1 MTNKKMGIAMLLFT
15 FCFLLVLGGI
25 TFFVDPFFHYHAPW
39 DFQNYSLYNQRYQND
54 GITRHF
60 DYDAIITGSSM
71 TENFKTSEMDE
82 LFSVNSIKIPFS
94 GATYKELNDVLT
106 KSIQRNPNI
115 KTIVRGLDLEF
126 IMNEKDSM
134 AHKDYPQYLYDDN
147 LLNDTSYL
155 FNKDILLGD
164 TYPAF
169 VRMVKQLPT
178 VSFDEYS
185 NWNDKYP
192 YGIERIKK
200 IYNRAKKSETEI
212 PFSAE
217 DEKNVRENIAQNVTA
232 LADANPEIDFYY
244 FLTPY
249 SVVYW
254 DRWNQRGELQRNLQ
268 AQQLAVELI
277 LEHKNIHLFS
287 FLDDFETVSNIN
299 NYRDTMHYSED
310 INSKMLQCMS
320 NGEHQLTKE
329 NCKSYFERVSKF
341 YSTYAYDAIFQ

>member
-1 MTNKKMGIAMLLFT
+1 MNNKKMGIAMLSFT
-15 FCFLLVLGGI
+15 LAFLLLLGGL
-25 TFFVDPFFHYHAPW
+25 TAFVDPFFHYHAPW
-39 DFQNYSLYNQRYQND
+39 DYQEYSLYNQRYQND

-60 DYDAIITGSSM
+60 DYNAIITGSSM
-71 TENFKTSEMDE
+71 TENFKTSEMDA
-82 LFSVNSIKIPFS
+82 LFEVKSIKIPFS
-94 GATYKELNDVLT
+94 GATYKELNDVL
-106 KSIQRNPNI
+106 KKAIQRNPEI
-115 KTIVRGLDLEF
+115 TTIVRGLDLEF

-134 AHKDYPQYLYDDN
+134 AHKDYPLYLYDEN

-164 TYPAF
+164 TYPAL
-169 VRMVKQLPT
+169 VQMLTKTPT
-178 VSFDEYS
+178 VTFDEYS

-192 YGIERIKK
+192 YGIERIKR
-200 IYNRAKKSETEI
+200 IYKRRAKLPTDV

-232 LADANPEIDFYY
+232 LADANPDIDFYY

-254 DRWNQRGELQRNLQ
+254 DRWNRIGELQRNLQ

-277 LEHKNIHLFS
+277 LEHKNIHLYS
-287 FLDDFETVSNIN
+287 FLDDFETVSNID

-310 INSKMLQCMS
+310 INSKMLRHMR
-320 NGEHQLTKE
+320 NGEYQLTKE
-329 NCKSYFERVSKF
+329 NCEAYFERVEHF
-341 YSTYAYDAIFQ
+341 YTTYPYDDIFK

>member
-1 MTNKKMGIAMLLFT
+1 MTNKKMGVAMLS
-15 FCFLLVLGGI
+15 FLLAFLLIVGGV
-25 TFFVDPFFHYHAPW
+25 TLFADPFFHFHAPW
-39 DFQNYSLYNQRYQND
+39 NSQNYSLYNQRYQND

-71 TENFKTSEMDE
+71 TENFKTTEMDA
-82 LFSVNSIKIPFS
+82 LFGTTSIKIPFS
-94 GATYKELNDVLT
+94 GATYKELNDVLA
-106 KSIQRNPNI
+106 KAIERNPQI
-115 KTIVRGLDLEF
+115 TTIVRGLDLEF
-126 IMNEKDSM
+126 IMNEKDAM

-147 LLNDTSYL
+147 LFNDTSYL

-164 TYPAF
+164 TYPAL
-169 VRMVKQLPT
+169 VQMIKKKPT
-178 VSFDEYS
+178 TTFDEYS
-185 NWNDKYP
+185 NWNNKYP
-192 YGIERIKK
+192 YGIERIKS
-200 IYNRAKKSETEI
+200 IYNRAPKSPETI

-232 LADANPEIDFYY
+232 LADANPQIDFYY

-254 DRWNQRGELQRNLQ
+254 DRWNQRGELERNLQ

-277 LEHKNIHLFS
+277 LEHENIHLFS
-287 FLDDFETVSNIN
+287 FLDDFQTVSNLD

-310 INSKMLQCMS
+310 INSAMLCAMK

-329 NCKSYFERVSKF
+329 NCQGYFDEVYAF
-341 YSTYAYDAIFQ
+341 YTMYPYDDIFQ